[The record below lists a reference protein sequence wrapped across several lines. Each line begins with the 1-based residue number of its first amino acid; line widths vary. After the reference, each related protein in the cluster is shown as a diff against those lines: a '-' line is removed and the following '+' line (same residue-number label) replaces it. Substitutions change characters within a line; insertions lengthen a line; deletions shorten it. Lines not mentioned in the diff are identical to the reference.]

1 MAVEQAHEQAQGH
14 GHGQA
19 HGQEQDQAATSQ
31 ERLIETFGQ
40 VMQEFQRAGDTL
52 DQRVADRL
60 GLNRTDL
67 RCLELL
73 FDPTPMSPGELAA
86 AAGLTTGGVT
96 TAIDRLER
104 SGYAARTRDS
114 ADRRRVTVQP
124 TEKGYAMVAEIFAPI
139 AEEGAEYLRALDD
152 RTIGQMIDFLRFAT
166 RQQQEHASR
175 LTAKP

>member
-1 MAVEQAHEQAQGH
+1 MTVPQEAGATDAREQ
-14 GHGQA
+14 
-19 HGQEQDQAATSQ
+19 
-31 ERLIETFGQ
+31 LIEEFGQ
-40 VMQEFQRAGDTL
+40 VMQEFQRSTDTL

-73 FDPTPMSPGELAA
+73 FGPAPMSPGELAA

-104 SGYAARTRDS
+104 SGYATRVRDT

-124 TEKGYAMVAEIFAPI
+124 TEKSYAMVAEIFAPI
-139 AEEGAEYLRALDD
+139 AQEGAVYLRELDAAD
-152 RTIGQMIDFLRFAT
+152 LTRMIDFLRFAT
-166 RQQQEHASR
+166 RRHHDHAER
-175 LTAKP
+175 LARG